1 MTSWPKRKWCW
12 AGCRVVGREDGV
24 NLAGWEVNGIG
35 GFCVGFFFSNTFF
48 LSGGTS
54 IWCSQQ
60 TPEVIN
66 NLHLL
71 QRFAQ

>member
-48 LSGGTS
+48 FEWRDLDLVQSADTGS
-54 IWCSQQ
+54 D
-60 TPEVIN
+60 
-66 NLHLL
+66 
-71 QRFAQ
+71 